1 MINTNSTTEFWDGF
15 ASGYSEHELSYL
27 QGNITCFTLTNC
39 TRPNMIILEV
49 GCATGVASEMAAKS
63 LLNDGSVLVSCD
75 FSGEMCKLFNE
86 RLQKSDFTLV
96 SGNSFEM
103 DAEINHVSSENSK
116 IDLQKIRKGNKV
128 VFGC

>member
-1 MINTNSTTEFWDGF
+1 MINTNSTVEFWDGF
-15 ASGYSEHELSYL
+15 ASGYVEHELSYL

-39 TRPNMIILEV
+39 NRPNITILEV
-49 GCATGVASEMAAKS
+49 GCATGVATEMAAKS

-86 RLQKSDFTLV
+86 KLQKSDFTLIP
-96 SGNSFEM
+96 GNCFEM
-103 DAEINHVSSENSK
+103 DVDINHVNSENST
-116 IDLQKIRKGNKV
+116 IDIQKIRKGNKF